1 MTIMGMIITIA
12 VIVIV
17 LLYVI
22 ITYNSFIKLRN
33 WFGESWCYIDVPLT
47 RLHDLIQN
55 LVNTVKC
62 YAKYESETLEK
73 VIQARNQLVSGTP
86 QERIDADNE
95 IQGAL
100 KSIFALQESYPDL
113 KANQGFLD
121 LQNELTET
129 ENKVAY
135 SRQLYNSTVASYNIK
150 RESFPSNIIAS
161 IFNFKKKELLAIPEA
176 EREVPNVEF

>member
-1 MTIMGMIITIA
+1 MIAI
-12 VIVIV
+12 IVLIIV
-17 LLYVI
+17 LLLVGVYIVSQ
-22 ITYNSFIKLRN
+22 YNSLIKFRN
-33 WFGESWCYIDVPLT
+33 WVKESWSQIDVQLK
-47 RLHDLIQN
+47 RRHDLIPN
-55 LVNTVKC
+55 LVNTVKG
-62 YAKYESETLEK
+62 YAKHESETLEK
-73 VIQARNQLVSGTP
+73 IVQARNQLVSGTP

-100 KSIFALQESYPDL
+100 KSVFALQEAYPDL
-113 KANQGFLD
+113 KANQSFLD

>member
-1 MTIMGMIITIA
+1 FLFHKS
-12 VIVIV
+12 VS
-17 LLYVI
+17 LRYLH
-22 ITYNSFIKLRN
+22 SF
-33 WFGESWCYIDVPLT
+33 PT
-47 RLHDLIQN
+47 RRSSDLS
-55 LVNTVKC
+55 VF
-62 YAKYESETLEK
+62 
-73 VIQARNQLVSGTP
+73 
-86 QERIDADNE
+86 E
-95 IQGAL
+95 IQEA
-100 KSIFALQESYPDL
+100 YTNL
-113 KANQGFLD
+113 KANQSFLD